1 VVAVTVALVVLVVA
15 VTVPL
20 HNHFKMLEFQAL
32 QILVI
37 QAAVCQLRLLVLE
50 EEAQALQAV
59 LIPEEV
65 LLLDQ
70 VEQDIL
76 GHSTETLMR
85 VAEEE
90 PSVHHS
96 VMVTVY
102 LEA

>member
-1 VVAVTVALVVLVVA
+1 
-15 VTVPL
+15 
-20 HNHFKMLEFQAL
+20 
-32 QILVI
+32 
-37 QAAVCQLRLLVLE
+37 LLVLE

-85 VAEEE
+85 AVEEE
-90 PSVHHS
+90 PLVHHS